1 MKEVLLSV
9 LDKTCNLGATYAEI
23 RSQKNSNT
31 IINIRD
37 GDVETVNLAR
47 EAGAGIRVLANGAW
61 GFSTTSS
68 LKREELKKS
77 AKSAFKMAKAAGKSV
92 REPAELAPIKAV
104 EDSVKVGVKVDPREI
119 DISTKIDKLLKINE
133 GCFNFDKR
141 IKSVTVRYADLTT
154 EQTLA
159 TTEGTFIEQEKRFVW
174 NYCWVTGKSNSVMA
188 SARDEIGAHGYELF
202 EAEPPEKI
210 AGRVSKK
217 VTQQLEAKTPKS
229 GEHPAVIGTNIVG
242 VLAHEALGHICEAD
256 LTLSGSALMGK
267 LGEKIASEKV
277 TIYDTAL
284 IPEGFGAIKYDD
296 EGVKGQKTILIKK
309 GVLKGLMHNRETA
322 AKTNMTPT
330 GNARAQDFRVPP
342 IIRMR
347 NTCFDKGDYSFEE
360 LLEDIKFGYY
370 LEAFR
375 GGQAN
380 LDGTFTVGVQSAFE
394 IVKGELGEPVRNVGI
409 SGNTLE
415 TLQRVNACGKDVE
428 IGVGRCGKGQYMFI
442 SDGGPPVRVRKILI
456 GGA

>member
-1 MKEVLLSV
+1 MKEALFSV
-9 LDKTCNLGATYAEI
+9 LDKTSKLGATYAEI
-23 RSQKNSNT
+23 RAQKNNNT

-37 GDVETVNLAR
+37 GEVEAVTLAR
-47 EAGAGIRVLANGAW
+47 ETGAGIRVLAKGAW
-61 GFSTTSS
+61 GFSTTNS
-68 LKREELKKS
+68 LKQEELEKS
-77 AKSAFKMAKAAGKSV
+77 AKSAFKMAQAAGESV
-92 REPAELAPIKAV
+92 REPVKLAPIKAV
-104 EDSVKVGVKVDPREI
+104 EDLVKVSVKVDPREI
-119 DISTKIDKLLKINE
+119 DISMKIDKLLEINQS
-133 GCFNFDKR
+133 CFIFDKR
-141 IKSVTVRYADLTT
+141 IRSVTVRYADLAT

-159 TTEGTFIEQEKRFVW
+159 TTEGTFVEQEKKFVW
-174 NYCWVTGKSNSVMA
+174 NYCWVTGKSNGVMA

-202 EAEPPEKI
+202 EVEPPEKI
-210 AGRVSKK
+210 AGRVSGK
-217 VTQQLEAKTPKS
+217 VTQQLEAKAPKS
-229 GEHPAVIGTNIVG
+229 GGYPAVIGTNIVG

-284 IPEGFGAIKYDD
+284 IPRGFGAIQYDD

-309 GVLKGLMHNRETA
+309 GVLVGLMHNRETA
-322 AKTNMTPT
+322 AKMNMTPT

-342 IIRMR
+342 IVRMR
-347 NTCFDKGDYSFEE
+347 NTCFDKGGYSFEE
-360 LLEDIKFGYY
+360 LLEDVKFGYY

-380 LDGTFTVGVQSAFE
+380 LDGAFTVGVQSAFE

-415 TLQRVNACGKDVE
+415 TLKQVDGCGKDFE
-428 IGVGRCGKGQYMFI
+428 LGMGRCGKGQYMFI